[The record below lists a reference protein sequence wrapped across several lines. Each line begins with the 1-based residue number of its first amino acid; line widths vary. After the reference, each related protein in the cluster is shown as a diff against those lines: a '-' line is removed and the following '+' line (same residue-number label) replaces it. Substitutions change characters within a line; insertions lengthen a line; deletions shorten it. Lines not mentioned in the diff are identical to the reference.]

1 MVKRASREY
10 LFKILEGG
18 QLDDFFPQSNF
29 LYLRFFGGV
38 GGREGVKNA
47 SIQEVE
53 WILSNNVIS
62 CNLDT
67 AKQPVKQS
75 TGTDWLI
82 LGFRSKANSFAKNQR
97 VHYLEKLFA
106 FFF

>member
-1 MVKRASREY
+1 M
-10 LFKILEGG
+10 
-18 QLDDFFPQSNF
+18 
-29 LYLRFFGGV
+29 

-53 WILSNNVIS
+53 RILSNNVIS

-67 AKQPVKQS
+67 VKQS
-75 TGTDWLI
+75 TGTDWLV

-97 VHYLEKLFA
+97 VNYLEKLFA
-106 FFF
+106 FSFDVIAFL

>member
-1 MVKRASREY
+1 MVKRASHEY
-10 LFKILEGG
+10 IFKILEGG
-18 QLDDFFPQSNF
+18 LLDDFFPQSNF
-29 LYLRFFGGV
+29 LYLRFFWGV

-53 WILSNNVIS
+53 RILSNNVIS

-67 AKQPVKQS
+67 VKQS
-75 TGTDWLI
+75 TGTDWLV

-97 VHYLEKLFA
+97 VNYLEKLFA

>member
-1 MVKRASREY
+1 MVKRASHEY
-10 LFKILEGG
+10 IFKILEGG
-18 QLDDFFPQSNF
+18 PLDDFFPQSNF
-29 LYLRFFGGV
+29 LYLRFFWGV
-38 GGREGVKNA
+38 REGVKNA

-67 AKQPVKQS
+67 AKQS
-75 TGTDWLI
+75 TGTDWLV

-97 VHYLEKLFA
+97 VNYLEKLFA
-106 FFF
+106 FSFDVIAFL